1 MEQERLISFANER
14 PMRPNKSGIQRVLD
28 TRDPS
33 CWRFRLSRLQF
44 FGVAAIVLLPNLP
57 LAFFGHLIFLIFPAF
72 VLTILGIVYWCN
84 GNVPTFDFGNGCFY
98 NDRKKPRYGDF
109 STLKDYLPL
118 KKITAIQL
126 LLKTVY
132 GGKGSRRLVL
142 ELNLFTD
149 DLKRVHVADSS
160 DLKGMRNAAKM
171 LSEKLDVP
179 LKESEPEEAK
189 KLKKTPRWVGF
200 IFLFIFGSVGIGGFY
215 THALSPL
222 IENFNSRNWKEVP
235 AVVVKSRVENARR
248 RSKNGHYTVYRARI
262 SYQYRFNGKVY
273 SSENYSAFTRDFSR
287 GSSEKFRI
295 VRNNPP
301 GKKIICFVNPAAPQQ
316 AVCSREIPSWQLVLE
331 GGFFLIFFVVG
342 VFVCCLIWKQST
354 K

>member
-1 MEQERLISFANER
+1 MEPERLIRFANER
-14 PMRPNKSGIQRVLD
+14 PMRPNKSSMQRVVD

-33 CWRFRLSRLQF
+33 CWRFRHNRLVF
-44 FGVAAIVLLPNLP
+44 FLVTAFVLLPTLP
-57 LAFFGHLIFLIFPAF
+57 VAFFHLRFLIFQAF

-84 GNVPTFDFGNGCFY
+84 RNVPTFDFDNGCFY

-132 GGKGSRRLVL
+132 GDKGARWVL

-149 DLKRVHVADSS
+149 DLKRVHVTDSI

-179 LKESEPEEAK
+179 LKESEPEKTK
-189 KLKKTPRWVGF
+189 KHKPTPRWVGF
-200 IFLFIFGSVGIGGFY
+200 IFLFIFGSVGVGGFY

-235 AVVVKSRVENARR
+235 AVVVKSHVENARR
-248 RSKNGHYTVYRARI
+248 RSKNGHYTVYRAKI
-262 SYQYRFNGKVY
+262 CYQYLFKGKLDT
-273 SSENYSAFTRDFSR
+273 SEIYSAFSRDFSR

-301 GKKIICFVNPAAPQQ
+301 GRKIVCFVDPSTPQR
-316 AVCSREIPSWQLVLE
+316 AVCSREIPWGQLIWE
-331 GGFFLIFFVVG
+331 GGYFLIFAVFGVV
-342 VFVCCLIWKQST
+342 VCGFIWKKS
-354 K
+354 KK